1 MPAPRDPASLMRAA
15 HLYYVEGR
23 SQADVATAMGTSR
36 SNVSRMLA
44 EAQRQ
49 GIVEIR
55 IHDPSGRLREL
66 EGKLAASFGLSE
78 VRVAPR
84 GTMSPARIED
94 RVGALAAGLLLGA
107 LKEPSTVA
115 LSWGRALQAAV
126 YAVSPDQDHD
136 VTLVQLLGGVSAT
149 SNEISGQELV
159 RELAVRLGASY
170 QLLHAPAALESSD
183 ACRSLLAESSVAA
196 ALDRARASDLA
207 VVGVGDPHVGS
218 SAAVLSA
225 MALSAREQAEFWAQ
239 EPVGDLAGRYYTA
252 DGTPV
257 EGVVNDR
264 VVSVTLAD
272 LDRIPQV
279 VGVATGRAKTNAVLG
294 ALRGHHLDALVCDE
308 SLARSLL
315 SHPPVAP
322 TSPVPTKQGDS
333 Q

>member
-1 MPAPRDPASLMRAA
+1 MPAPRDPGSLMRAA

-23 SQADVATAMGTSR
+23 SQADVAAAMGTSR

-66 EGKLAASFGLSE
+66 EGKLSATFGLSE

-84 GTMSPARIED
+84 VTVSPARIED
-94 RVGALAAGLLLGA
+94 RVGALVADLLLTG

-126 YAVSPDQDHD
+126 YAVAPEQDHD

-196 ALDRARASDLA
+196 ALDRARAADVA
-207 VVGVGDPHVGS
+207 IVGVGDPHVGS
-218 SAAVLSA
+218 SAAVLTA
-225 MALSAREQAEFWAQ
+225 MNLSPPEQTAFWAQ

-252 DGTPV
+252 DGTALD
-257 EGVVNDR
+257 GVVNDR

-294 ALRGHHLDALVCDE
+294 SLRGHHLDALVCDE

-315 SHPPVAP
+315 SHSSDGP
-322 TSPVPTKQGDS
+322 
-333 Q
+333 

>member
-1 MPAPRDPASLMRAA
+1 MPAPRDPGSLMRAA

-23 SQADVATAMGTSR
+23 SQAEVAATMGTSR

-66 EGKLAASFGLSE
+66 EGKLSATFGLSE
-78 VRVAPR
+78 ARVAPR
-84 GTMSPARIED
+84 VPVSPARIED
-94 RVGALAAGLLLGA
+94 RVGALVADLLLTG

-126 YAVSPDQDHD
+126 YAVAPEQDHD

-170 QLLHAPAALESSD
+170 QLLHAPAALESSE

-196 ALDRARASDLA
+196 ALDRARAADMA
-207 VVGVGDPHVGS
+207 IVGVGDPHVGS
-218 SAAVLSA
+218 SAAVLTA
-225 MALSAREQAEFWAQ
+225 MNLSPQEQTAFWAQ

-252 DGTPV
+252 DGTALD
-257 EGVVNDR
+257 GVVNDR
-264 VVSVTLAD
+264 VVSVSLTD

-294 ALRGHHLDALVCDE
+294 SLRGHHLDVLVCDE

-315 SHPPVAP
+315 SH
-322 TSPVPTKQGDS
+322 SGDGP
-333 Q
+333 

>member
-1 MPAPRDPASLMRAA
+1 MRAA

-23 SQADVATAMGTSR
+23 SQADVATSMGTSR

-55 IHDPSGRLREL
+55 IHDPSGRLRDL

-84 GTMSPARIED
+84 GTVSPARIED
-94 RVGALAAGLLLGA
+94 RVGALAAGLLLGG
-107 LKEPSTVA
+107 LQEPSTVA

-196 ALDRARASDLA
+196 ALDRARAADVA

-218 SAAVLSA
+218 SAAVLAA
-225 MALSAREQAEFWAQ
+225 MSLNAHEQADFWSQ

-294 ALRGHHLDALVCDE
+294 VLRGHHLDALVCDE

-315 SHPPVAP
+315 SHSGLGPAIPDATP

-333 Q
+333 E

>member
-23 SQADVATAMGTSR
+23 SQAEVATELATSR

-66 EGKLAASFGLSE
+66 EGKLAATFGLSE

-84 GTMSPARIED
+84 VTVSPARIED
-94 RVGALAAGLLLGA
+94 RVGALAADLLLTG

-126 YAVSPDQDHD
+126 YAVSGDQDHD
-136 VTLVQLLGGVSAT
+136 VTLVQLLGGVSA

-170 QLLHAPAALESSD
+170 QLLHAPAALESSA
-183 ACRSLLAESSVAA
+183 ACRSLLVESSVAA
-196 ALDRARASDLA
+196 ALDRARAADVA

-218 SAAVLSA
+218 SAAVLAA
-225 MALSAREQAEFWAQ
+225 MNLSADEQAAFWAR
-239 EPVGDLAGRYYTA
+239 EPVGDLAGRYYAA

-257 EGVVNDR
+257 EDVVNDR

-279 VGVATGRAKTNAVLG
+279 IGVATGRAKTNAVLG
-294 ALRGHHLDALVCDE
+294 GLRGHHLDALVCDE

-315 SHPPVAP
+315 SHSSAGP
-322 TSPVPTKQGDS
+322 
-333 Q
+333 

>member
-1 MPAPRDPASLMRAA
+1 MPAPRDPGSLMRAA

-23 SQADVATAMGTSR
+23 SQAEVAAAMGVSR

-66 EGKLAASFGLSE
+66 EGKLSTTFGLSE
-78 VRVAPR
+78 ARVAPR
-84 GTMSPARIED
+84 ITVSPARIED
-94 RVGALAAGLLLGA
+94 RVGALVADLLLTG

-126 YAVSPDQDHD
+126 YAVAPEQDHD

-196 ALDRARASDLA
+196 ALDRARAADMA
-207 VVGVGDPHVGS
+207 IVGVGDPHVGS
-218 SAAVLSA
+218 SAAVLTA
-225 MALSAREQAEFWAQ
+225 MNLSPQEQAAFWAQ

-252 DGTPV
+252 DGTPLD
-257 EGVVNDR
+257 GVVNDR
-264 VVSVTLAD
+264 VVSVTLSD

-294 ALRGHHLDALVCDE
+294 SLRGHHLDALVCDE

-315 SHPPVAP
+315 SH
-322 TSPVPTKQGDS
+322 SGDGS
-333 Q
+333 